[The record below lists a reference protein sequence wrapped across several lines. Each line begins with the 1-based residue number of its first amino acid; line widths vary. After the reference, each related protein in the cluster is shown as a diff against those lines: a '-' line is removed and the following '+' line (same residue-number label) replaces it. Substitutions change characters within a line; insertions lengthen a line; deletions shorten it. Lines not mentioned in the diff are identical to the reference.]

1 MKTLKIGM
9 FAAALLLVLAGCKN
23 AIATPADPKSFA
35 YDVDEYGATGT
46 GYQFKVASVENPVKF
61 GDADDYLVTIKFN
74 KTVAKEGLQEG
85 VTFSKL
91 TNADKEWLMPKKTP
105 LTAELLNVAGKE
117 AQFKLNLKDVKDLYV
132 YITASKV
139 KAKNGAHLN
148 EDGDK
153 IFGESG
159 DDDYASYK
167 VIGGTGITK
176 GNVNYDKATGTTNT
190 TLPTPTVSF
199 VPGEKAE
206 QKFLKK
212 VTIADTGN
220 ALANLFKDNGYPN
233 EPNEKDEKFKTF
245 ASLLNTHLKIEQ
257 YDWTTGKW
265 DNISASF
272 KVNSAGNGWE
282 ADIALKPYRYVRY
295 RWEKLNELKMT
306 SHKYGYDLRYYLMNA
321 EKPIVVGTHETTGS
335 LTFDSNYV
343 LSTGASGVDKVLTN
357 DGYAKITL
365 AAPNYSNVVYN
376 ETSQLFDIS
385 VSADN
390 PDSTKK
396 SLFKGFDMTTVKTE
410 NFKFFDS
417 TGKSIKVKEIVH
429 QSSIVG
435 TYPLASDVLIFVF
448 EDPTIKATNAY
459 ISPDVKMAAFTGR
472 TSDGKS
478 CNIPALSVITYE
490 PTNDPIAL
498 KGWTKL

>member
-35 YDVDEYGATGT
+35 YDVDEYDTAGT
-46 GYQFKVASVENPVKF
+46 GYQFKVNSVGAPVKV
-61 GDADDYLVTIKFN
+61 GDTDDYLVTIKFN

-91 TNADKEWLMPKKTP
+91 TNADDGWKMPKKNT
-105 LTAELLNVAGKE
+105 LTAELLNVAGQE

-159 DDDYASYK
+159 DDDYASHK
-167 VIGGTGITK
+167 VIGVTGITK
-176 GNVNYDKATGTTNT
+176 GNVDYDKATGTTNT

-199 VPGEKAE
+199 GVGEKAE
-206 QKFLKK
+206 QKLLKK
-212 VTIADTGN
+212 VTVADTGN
-220 ALANLFKDNGYPN
+220 NLANLFKDNGYPN

-306 SHKYGYDLRYYLMNA
+306 SHKYGYDIRYYLMNA
-321 EKPIVVGTHETTGS
+321 EKPIIVGNHTTTGS
-335 LTFDSNYV
+335 LTFDNNYV
-343 LSTGASGVDKVLTN
+343 LATSNVTKDISTSGIATLT
-357 DGYAKITL
+357 L
-365 AAPNYSNVVYN
+365 SAPNYNNVVYN
-376 ETSQLFDIS
+376 ESTQLFDIS
-385 VSADN
+385 VSAAN
-390 PDSTKK
+390 PEAGKK
-396 SLFKGFDMTTVKTE
+396 SLFKGFDMTKVKTE
-410 NFKFFDS
+410 NFKFFDNN
-417 TGKSIKVKEIVH
+417 GKSIKVKEIVH
-429 QSSIVG
+429 RSSDVT
-435 TYPLASDVLIFVF
+435 TYPSASDVLIFVF
-448 EDPTIKATNAY
+448 EDPTIQASNVY
-459 ISPDVKMAAFTGR
+459 ISPDVQMAAFTGS

-490 PTNDPIAL
+490 PTDDPNAL
-498 KGWTKL
+498 KGWAKL

>member
-1 MKTLKIGM
+1 M

-23 AIATPADPKSFA
+23 AIATPADPNSFA
-35 YDVDEYGATGT
+35 YDVDEYGTTGT
-46 GYQFKVASVENPVKF
+46 GYQFKVTSVETPVKF
-61 GDADDYLVTIKFN
+61 GDKDDYLVTIKFN

-85 VTFSKL
+85 VTFSNL
-91 TNADKEWLMPKKTP
+91 TNADNEWKMPKKNT
-105 LTAELLNVAGKE
+105 LTAELLNVAGQE

-159 DDDYASYK
+159 DDDYASHK
-167 VIGGTGITK
+167 VIGSTGITK
-176 GNVNYDKATGTTNT
+176 GNVNYDKETINTNK
-190 TLPTPTVSF
+190 TLPIPTVTF
-199 VPGEKAE
+199 AVGEKAE
-206 QKFLKK
+206 QKLLKK
-212 VTIADTGN
+212 VTVADTEN
-220 ALANLFKDNGYPN
+220 NLANLFKDDGYPN

-257 YDWTTGKW
+257 YDWTTGNW
-265 DNISASF
+265 DTISASF

-282 ADIALKPYRYVRY
+282 ANIALKPYRYVRY

-306 SHKYGYDLRYYLMNA
+306 SHKYGYELRYYLMNA
-321 EKPIVVGTHETTGS
+321 EKPIVVGTNTATGN
-335 LTFDSNYV
+335 LTFDNNYV
-343 LSTGASGVDKVLTN
+343 LSTGSTGDVDKVLTN

-365 AAPNYSNVVYN
+365 AAPNYNNAVYN

-385 VSADN
+385 VSAAN
-390 PDSTKK
+390 PEAGKK

-410 NFKFFDS
+410 NFKFFDA

-429 QSSIVG
+429 QSSNVG

-459 ISPDVKMAAFTGR
+459 ISPDVKMAAFTGC

-490 PTNDPIAL
+490 PTDDPNAL
-498 KGWTKL
+498 KGWAKL